1 MPVIPKPNDRTELG
15 RAVAAIP
22 DLVRLIEQRDKIR
35 RTPVAAPATS
45 ANLIT
50 EKVISDIIG
59 GADFP
64 DGIGAQILDAR
75 RAEEEAEQTRAV
87 RARAITT
94 LENRIE
100 QSLEE
105 NVDAALTV
113 LGNSLTELL
122 DDARRAVTTLGPV
135 QTAEAALRG
144 TAEQQDAYRLLDQLA
159 DRYADIRRAQV
170 QLVAYAW
177 DDETRGDTLRRFGE
191 LRGKDKLYRAGEG
204 TTPPWPHEDN
214 WPAVPKISPAL
225 IRWLVTDPDAD
236 PWVPTIPELRAEQEA
251 AGQRELQR
259 RQPVKQELT
268 PAQRRNRDLAQA
280 KAGAA

>member
-1 MPVIPKPNDRTELG
+1 MPVIPTPNDRTEFG
-15 RAVAAIP
+15 RAIAVIP
-22 DLVRLIEQRDKIR
+22 DLVRMIEQRDKIR

-50 EKVISDIIG
+50 GKVVSDIIA
-59 GADFP
+59 GADLP

-87 RARAITT
+87 RALAITT
-94 LENRIE
+94 LEHRIE
-100 QSLEE
+100 QALEE
-105 NVDAALTV
+105 HVDAALAV
-113 LGNSLTELL
+113 LADSLADLL
-122 DDARRAVTTLGPV
+122 AEARTTITTLGSI

-144 TAEQQDAYRLLDQLA
+144 TAEQQDAYRLLDSLA
-159 DRYADIRRAQV
+159 DRYAEIRRAQV
-170 QLVAYAW
+170 QLVSYAW

-191 LRGKDKLYRAGEG
+191 LRGKDELYRAAEDM
-204 TTPPWPHEDN
+204 TPPWPHEDN

-268 PAQRRNRDLAQA
+268 PAQRRNRELAQA